1 MVPTPTPDRRPFKG
15 SWERRGEPG
24 VEGGR
29 SGGRGRG
36 QMTVTVSL
44 FTDDSRADQGTFPH
58 SSLHTVVEDLGVL
71 SDESSMFPHEGWEA
85 VGDWDPV

>member
-1 MVPTPTPDRRPFKG
+1 
-15 SWERRGEPG
+15 
-24 VEGGR
+24 
-29 SGGRGRG
+29 
-36 QMTVTVSL
+36 MTVTVSL